1 MPQLNGLELAREL
14 SRRTPSLRVLFMSGF
29 ADGVLAERGVIQPGV
44 VYLQKPINREALANS
59 LRHVLDRGAA

>member
-1 MPQLNGLELAREL
+1 
-14 SRRTPSLRVLFMSGF
+14 MSGF